1 MQFMTGKG
9 GWLLVKYRV
18 AKGIL
23 ATLALSG
30 ASVFALV
37 PPSAMA
43 AQSASSSPAAPVPVP
58 QGIGPKVLQQATVFG
73 STPANTPVTVSL
85 ILNAQ
90 NQTQLAAF
98 IQQTTTPGNPQFR
111 KFLSTQQFAQQYGQ
125 SPSVIQ
131 ALVNYF
137 AGYGI
142 SAYVY
147 PDNLDITLNGT
158 AGQFDQAFSVTLQNM
173 QFNGQPFH
181 GAPQPQLPGPLANPI
196 LAVLGLSNYSS
207 LATNI
212 VKTPAA
218 VLAKIPSADKAESVT
233 APPAGWQTP
242 QDLEQHY
249 NVTPLIAKG
258 DLGQGQTIGIVT
270 LASINPS
277 DAYDYWQAYNIPV
290 NNPNRISLVNVD
302 GGAGAPSLAAGSDET
317 TLDVEQSGALAPD
330 ANIIVYQAPN
340 TDYGFADA
348 FANAISSNQAGSLS
362 ASWGQSEDSINSA
375 IAADE
380 ESSNYAQVFNELFE
394 EAAAQGISTFVATG
408 DSGAYEATR
417 DNGTTDL
424 NVGNPA
430 DSPYVTAAGGTTIA
444 TTATSPLTT
453 GLGVTIPT
461 ERAWAWDYLYPLWQD
476 FGQTSEAAWAEQL
489 IVGGNGGYSELFPE
503 PWYQQGV
510 SGVDHFHAVQ
520 WFTPTQNDTNFA
532 FNANPP
538 VVAGQS
544 NGGRAL
550 PDLSMNADP
559 ETGYTIYSTLFDPAS
574 SFGGPWAYGYGG
586 TSFVA
591 PQLNGITAL
600 INQSVGGRVGFW
612 NPQIYQFAQA
622 PNSPFTPLDNTGTDN
637 DNLYYSGTAG
647 TIYNPATGLGTPD
660 VAALASDFAAGGP
673 GGSAGPAG
681 PGPAGPGPGAGGP
694 G

>member
-1 MQFMTGKG
+1 MG
-9 GWLLVKYRV
+9 GSFVKSRL

-23 ATLALSG
+23 ATLILSG
-30 ASVFALV
+30 AAVFPLA
-37 PPSAMA
+37 PSAAM
-43 AQSASSSPAAPVPVP
+43 AQSTSPPPAPVPVP

-73 STPANTPVTVSL
+73 NTPANTPVTVSL

-90 NQTQLAAF
+90 NQAQLAQY
-98 IQQTTTPGNPQFR
+98 IQQTTTPGNPNFR
-111 KFLSTQQFAQQYGQ
+111 RFLTTQQFAQQYGQ
-125 SPSVIQ
+125 SQPVIQ
-131 ALVNYF
+131 ALVQYF

-142 SAYVY
+142 TASVY
-147 PDNLDITLNGT
+147 ADDLDITLNGT

-173 QFNGQPFH
+173 AFRGQPFH
-181 GAPQPQLPGPLANPI
+181 GAPQPQLPGPLADPI

-207 LATNI
+207 LTTNI
-212 VKTPAA
+212 AKSPAS
-218 VLAKIPSADKAESVT
+218 VLAKLPAADKAESVT
-233 APPAGWQTP
+233 APPANWQTP
-242 QDLEQHY
+242 QTLEQNY

-277 DAYDYWQAYNIPV
+277 DAYAYWQAYGIPV
-290 NNPNRISLVNVD
+290 SNQNRLSLVNVD
-302 GGAGAPSLAAGSDET
+302 GGSGAPSLATGSDET
-317 TLDVEQSGALAPD
+317 TLDVEQSGSLAPD

-348 FANAISSNQAGSLS
+348 FASAISSNQVGSLS

-375 IAADE
+375 IAQDE

-424 NVGNPA
+424 NVGNPS
-430 DSPYVTAAGGTTIA
+430 DSPYVTAAGGTTLA
-444 TTATSPLTT
+444 TTASSPLTT
-453 GLGVTIPT
+453 GLGITIAAQ
-461 ERAWAWDYLYPLWQD
+461 RAWGWDYLYPLWQE
-476 FGQTSEAAWAEQL
+476 FGQTSEASWAEQL
-489 IVGGNGGYSELFPE
+489 IAGGNGGYSELFPE

-510 SGVDHFHAVQ
+510 SGVNHFHAVQ
-520 WFTPTQNDTNFA
+520 WFTPTQDDTAFA
-532 FNANPP
+532 FNPNAP
-538 VVAGQS
+538 VVAGQT
-544 NGGRAL
+544 NGGRAM
-550 PDLSMNADP
+550 PDLAMNADP

-600 INQSVGGRVGFW
+600 INQAVGGRVGFW

-622 PNSPFTPLDNTGTDN
+622 PNSPFTPLDTTGTSN
-637 DNLYYSGTAG
+637 DNLYYSGTPG
-647 TIYNPATGLGTPD
+647 KIYNPATGLGIPN
-660 VAALASDFAAGGP
+660 VAQLANDFAAGEPPTSPGPGP
-673 GGSAGPAG
+673 GGPGASAPAG
-681 PGPAGPGPGAGGP
+681 PGNAGPGGP